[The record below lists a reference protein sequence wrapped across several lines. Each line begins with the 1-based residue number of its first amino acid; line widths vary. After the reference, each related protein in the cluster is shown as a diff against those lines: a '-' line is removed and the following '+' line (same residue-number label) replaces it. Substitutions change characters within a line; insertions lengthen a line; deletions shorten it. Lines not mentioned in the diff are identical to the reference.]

1 LQEVFGDFS
10 KIFLTCF
17 STNPGETAAW
27 LRLANTVETAAMQS
41 YERYCIIAEALSA
54 IQRA

>member
-17 STNPGETAAW
+17 STNVGETADW
-27 LRLANTVETAAMQS
+27 LRLANTVETSPTPS
-41 YERYCIIAEALSA
+41 YERYCIIAKALSA
-54 IQRA
+54 IQWA